1 MFDEVKAYK
10 NGANFI
16 VPFFGPPCKL
26 LHASISYF
34 KLAALALNVN
44 VHV

>member
-16 VPFFGPPCKL
+16 VPIFWDNPVVSVNIDRFSKL
-26 LHASISYF
+26 FQRQIF
-34 KLAALALNVN
+34 KK
-44 VHV
+44 

>member
-16 VPFFGPPCKL
+16 VPIFWATLYYHSTCFNL
-26 LHASISYF
+26 
-34 KLAALALNVN
+34 V
-44 VHV
+44 